1 MKQKS
6 NETNRPVIVW
16 FRQDL
21 RTDDHPALHAASQ
34 GGRVVIPVFIWD
46 QMGEGSWLVGAA
58 SKWWLHSSLAALG
71 KTLST
76 LGSPLILRQGTAEKV
91 LVEIAKSTGAGGV
104 HCSMRYEP
112 SAKSQ
117 EVRVRKEL
125 LASGLSFEAHPGTL
139 LHDPAVIRTGSGMP
153 YKVYTP
159 FAKAYRNTMSSE
171 SPLSPPKF
179 LKAPEEKMHSA
190 SLDELKL
197 LPAIDWAK
205 TMREWWQPGEEGAR
219 KRLSKFTIEAAK
231 AYGENRDFPA
241 EDGSSRLSAH
251 LHWGEI
257 SPRRIWNEVSK
268 SPAAASVGAQ
278 KYLAEILWRDFAY
291 HVMSNFPRTAESPLR
306 PEFERF
312 PWEPSAEKLKA
323 WKQGKTGYPI
333 VDAGM
338 RQLWATG
345 WMHNRVRMIVASF
358 LVKHLLQ
365 DWHHGAK
372 WFWETLVDAD
382 LSSNSLGW
390 QWSAG
395 CGADA
400 APYFRI
406 FNPILQGEK
415 FDSQGTY
422 VREWIPE
429 LAHLPSEFIHQPW
442 NAPPLVLLQSGVE
455 LGGNYPA
462 PIVDHVTA
470 RNRALAALSLFGK
483 Q

>member
-1 MKQKS
+1 MKAEAQS
-6 NETNRPVIVW
+6 RPVIVW

-34 GGRVVIPVFIWD
+34 DGRMVIPVFIWHPKS
-46 QMGEGSWLVGAA
+46 EGAWKVGAA
-58 SKWWLHSSLAALG
+58 SKWWLHFSLSSLG
-71 KTLST
+71 KTLSA
-76 LGSPLILRQGTAEKV
+76 LGSPLILRQGAPEKV
-91 LVEIAKSTGAGGV
+91 LAEIANSTGAAGV

-112 SAKSQ
+112 YAKEQ
-117 EVRVRKEL
+117 EAVVRKEL
-125 LASGLSFEAHPGTL
+125 LAVGVSFATHAGTL
-139 LHDPAVIRTGSGMP
+139 MHDPAVIRTGSGVP

-159 FAKAYRNTMSSE
+159 FAKAYRSTMSSDP
-171 SPLSPPKF
+171 PLSSPKV
-179 LKAPEEKMHSA
+179 LKGIGAKIPSD
-190 SLDELKL
+190 SLDDLNL

-205 TMREWWQPGEEGAR
+205 TMRVWWQPGEEGAR
-219 KRLSKFTIEAAK
+219 KRLSKFTVEAAK
-231 AYGENRDFPA
+231 AYGESRDFPA

-257 SPRRIWNEVSK
+257 SPRRIWHEVSK

-306 PEFERF
+306 PEFESF
-312 PWEPSAEKLKA
+312 PWQPSTQRLKA
-323 WKQGKTGYPI
+323 WKRGQTGYPI

-365 DWHHGAK
+365 DWQHGAK

-429 LAHLPSEFIHQPW
+429 LAKLPNEFIHQPW

-455 LGGNYPA
+455 LGENYPA

-470 RNRALAALSLFGK
+470 RNRALAALSEFGK
-483 Q
+483 M

>member
-1 MKQKS
+1 MK
-6 NETNRPVIVW
+6 ETQRPVIVW

-21 RTDDHPALHAASQ
+21 RADDHPALHAASQ
-34 GGRVVIPVFIWD
+34 GGRVVIPVFIWHP
-46 QMGEGSWLVGAA
+46 QSEGGWPAGGA
-58 SKWWLHSSLAALG
+58 SKWWLHHSLVELG
-71 KTLST
+71 KTLSK
-76 LGSPLILRQGTAEKV
+76 LGAPLILRQGAPEKV
-91 LVEIAKSTGAGGV
+91 LVEIAKATGAAGV

-112 SAKSQ
+112 CAAVQ
-117 EVRVRKEL
+117 DAVVRKEL
-125 LASGLSFEAHPGTL
+125 LAAGVSFAAHSGTL
-139 LHDPAVIRTGSGMP
+139 LHDPLIIRTGTGVP

-159 FAKAYRNTMSSE
+159 FAKAHRAAMSSDP
-171 SPLSPPKF
+171 PLVAPKI
-179 LKAPEEKMHSA
+179 LKPHAIAIRSEAVEDLA
-190 SLDELKL
+190 L
-197 LPAIDWAK
+197 LPEIDWAT
-205 TMREWWQPGEEGAR
+205 TMRSWWQPGEAGAR
-219 KRLSKFTIEAAK
+219 KRLSSFTEKK
-231 AYGENRDFPA
+231 ADSYGVNRDIPA
-241 EDGSSRLSAH
+241 EDGSSRLGAH

-257 SPRRIWNEVSK
+257 SPRRIWHEVSK
-268 SPAAASVGAQ
+268 SSTASTVGAQ

-291 HVMSNFPRTAESPLR
+291 HVMSNFPRTADYPLR

-312 PWEPSAEKLKA
+312 PWEPSSARLKA
-323 WKQGKTGYPI
+323 WQRGETGYPI

-365 DWHHGAK
+365 DWRHGAR
-372 WFWETLVDAD
+372 WFWDTLVDAD

-429 LAHLPSEFIHQPW
+429 LARMPSEFIHQPW
-442 NAPPLVLLQSGVE
+442 NTPPLLLLQAGVE
-455 LGGNYPA
+455 LGRNYPA

-470 RNRALAALSLFGK
+470 RNRALAALSAFGK
-483 Q
+483 S

>member
-1 MKQKS
+1 MKPEPQS
-6 NETNRPVIVW
+6 RPVIVW

-46 QMGEGSWLVGAA
+46 PKSEGAWPVGGA
-58 SKWWLHSSLAALG
+58 SKWWLHSSLASLG

-76 LGSPLILRQGTAEKV
+76 LGSPLILRQGPPEKV
-91 LVEIAKSTGAGGV
+91 LAEIAKATGAAGV

-112 SAKSQ
+112 SAKAQ
-117 EVRVRKEL
+117 EALVRKEL
-125 LASGLSFEAHPGTL
+125 LAVEVSFAAHAGTL
-139 LHDPAVIRTGSGMP
+139 MHDPAAIRTGSGVP

-159 FAKAYRNTMSSE
+159 FAKAYRNTMSSDP
-171 SPLSPPKF
+171 PLSSPKI
-179 LKAPEEKMHSA
+179 LKGSDAKIPSD
-190 SLDELKL
+190 SLDDLKL

-205 TMREWWQPGEEGAR
+205 TMRKWWQPGEEGAR
-219 KRLSKFTIEAAK
+219 KRLSKFTLQAAQ
-231 AYGENRDFPA
+231 AYGENRDIPA

-268 SPAAASVGAQ
+268 SPAATSIGAQ

-312 PWEPSAEKLKA
+312 PWEPSAERLKA
-323 WKQGKTGYPI
+323 WKRGQTGYPI

-365 DWHHGAK
+365 DWQEGAK

-429 LAHLPSEFIHQPW
+429 LAKVPNEFIHQPW

-455 LGGNYPA
+455 FGENYPA

-470 RNRALAALSLFGK
+470 RNRALAALSAFGK